1 MHSLGRPRATDR
13 HSRRVVQVC
22 AELFV
27 GGWNAWTLRLWATDT
42 DGIDLRALL
51 SLPPACLVSLVPACA
66 EV

>member
-1 MHSLGRPRATDR
+1 M
-13 HSRRVVQVC
+13 
-22 AELFV
+22 FV
-27 GGWNAWTLRLWATDT
+27 GGWNAWTLRLWAIDT